1 MTKDSWKHD
10 RLFVGGDWTAS
21 NAAGVLDVID
31 PATEDVIGSVPDGDA
46 KTAEAAIKAARHAFD
61 EGPWP
66 RMSPRER
73 GTALS
78 RFAAILDERH
88 DALKELIMAETGSTG
103 FLCDFVQVRGTIDI
117 ARWVGESVEHV
128 VRWTEVSAPVGGP
141 NGMSGHAVVR
151 EPAGV
156 VAAITPFNF
165 PFFLNIVK
173 AVPALA
179 AGCTVVLKPHPWTPL
194 DAFELA
200 RAAQEAELP
209 PGVLNVITGGAEI
222 GEELTT
228 HPMVD
233 MVTFTGS
240 TPTGRRIMAAAAPT
254 LKRLQL
260 ELGGKSASI
269 VLDDVPE
276 AHVKAMGIMMNMIH
290 AGQGCALQTRTLLPE
305 HMLDAFVEGARDSLS
320 YLKVGD
326 PRETD
331 TMIGPLI
338 REQQRVRVEEYVQSG
353 IDEGAELVFGGRRPG
368 HLTKGFFYEPTL
380 FINAR
385 NDMRIARE
393 EIFGPVLTVLTY
405 RTEEEAI
412 RIANDSI
419 YGLGGGVVTANT
431 ARGFNVARQIR
442 AGNVAV
448 QTVGPAVNNFAA
460 LRGTGPGWSADE
472 PGGIGLGITGVFGGF
487 KQSGVGREWGHHG
500 IEEFTELKSIAWA

>member
-10 RLFVGGDWTAS
+10 RLFVSGEWTAS
-21 NAAGVLDVID
+21 SAAGVLDVLD
-31 PATEDVIGSVPDGDA
+31 PATEDVIGLVPDCDA
-46 KTAEAAIKAARHAFD
+46 KTAEAAIKAARKAFD

-73 GTALS
+73 GAALS
-78 RFAAILDERH
+78 RLAAILDERH
-88 DALKELIMAETGSTG
+88 DALKELVMAETGSTG
-103 FLCDFVQVRGTIDI
+103 FLCDFVQVRATIDI
-117 ARWVGESVEHV
+117 ARWIGESVEHV
-128 VRWTEVSAPVGGP
+128 VRWTEVSAPRGGP
-141 NGMSGHAVVR
+141 NGMTGNAVVR

-173 AVPALA
+173 TIPALA

-200 RAAQEAELP
+200 RAAQDAELP

-269 VLDDVPE
+269 VLDDVP
-276 AHVKAMGIMMNMIH
+276 ADYVKTMGVMVNMIH
-290 AGQGCALQTRTLLPE
+290 AGQGCALQTRVLLPE
-305 HMLDAFVEGARDSLS
+305 HMLDAFVEGAKDSLS

-338 REQQRVRVEEYVQSG
+338 REQQRVRVEGYVTSG
-353 IDEGAELVFGGRRPG
+353 IDEGAELVFGGKRPA

-385 NDMRIARE
+385 NDMRIAQE

-405 RTEEEAI
+405 RTEDEAI

-442 AGNVAV
+442 AGNVGV
-448 QTVGPAVNNFAA
+448 QTVGPAVSNFAA
-460 LRGTGPGWSADE
+460 LGGAGPGWSADE

-500 IEEFTELKSIAWA
+500 IEEFTELKSIAWS